1 MEIFRSLR
9 LRDLQWHPRVT
20 STQYYS
26 SLIREGDWSTNATC
40 RVHPH
45 VAQVVV
51 DEWRVQNDAT
61 ATMIGVPQEG
71 ALDSNFEMME
81 YEQDG
86 EVGGGQDQD
95 HEVDHTGRKSKRV
108 PAYNSAYS
116 QRMHHAIDGLLPRS
130 SPLWKDYCIFQ
141 KEFFEEMQRRSI
153 TVSGVGASVRKRG
166 IADSAQG
173 RGKSQKQCA
182 QSASVARVERDSG
195 TWLTAGL
202 TERRARDMLL
212 KHGAKE
218 GWIVEVYP
226 DVDSKAYVPGARWFR
241 LIVNGLVYG
250 HEEYEQIK
258 ATRWFV
264 DNSVTQL
271 QDEYHIEPCDIRS
284 VKAYGPKTAP
294 MFSNLS

>member
-1 MEIFRSLR
+1 
-9 LRDLQWHPRVT
+9 
-20 STQYYS
+20 
-26 SLIREGDWSTNATC
+26 
-40 RVHPH
+40 
-45 VAQVVV
+45 VVV
-51 DEWRVQNDAT
+51 DEWRVENDAQ

-71 ALDSNFEMME
+71 ALDSNFELTE

-95 HEVDHTGRKSKRV
+95 DEVDHTGRKSKRV

-153 TVSGVGASVRKRG
+153 AVSGVGASARKRG

-182 QSASVARVERDSG
+182 QSASVARVEHDSG
-195 TWLTAGL
+195 SWLTAGL
-202 TERRARDMLL
+202 TERRARALLL

-226 DVDSKAYVPGARWFR
+226 DVDSAAYVPGARWFR
-241 LIVNGLVYG
+241 LIVNGLVHG
-250 HEEYEQIK
+250 HEEHEQIK

-271 QDEYHIEPCDIRS
+271 QDEYHLEPCDIRS